1 MLVERLPVAA
11 LQRRQLLSPTDH
23 RRQGPLGHIHARP
36 ATDPEHTPDR
46 HRLGLALDLDG
57 GELLVG
63 EHCLGGPPGRLP
75 AGESHQRLAGVDA
88 DPHRQLERGM
98 GPVQLGNRIQH
109 AQRAPHRPLRVVLVN
124 RRDAEHRHDGVTDE
138 LVQGAADA
146 LDLTTQ
152 PGVERAK
159 HGPYVL
165 GIGPIRAC
173 SEPDQVTE
181 EDRDDLALL
190 ARWVPRRGRQR

>member
-1 MLVERLPVAA
+1 MSTSV
-11 LQRRQLLSPTDH
+11 
-23 RRQGPLGHIHARP
+23 P
-36 ATDPEHTPDR
+36 ATRPRRTFPEISAVSWEHPADRGDTLQPRGRVHHVADHT
-46 HRLGLALDLDG
+46 LA
-57 GELLVG
+57 VG
-63 EHCLGGPPGRLP
+63 TPPKGD
-75 AGESHQRLAGVDA
+75 QRLAGVDA
-88 DPHRQLERGM
+88 DPHRQLEGGM

-109 AQRAPHRPLRVVLVN
+109 AQRAPHRPLRVVLVH

-173 SEPDQVTE
+173 GEPDQVTE

-190 ARWVPRRGRQR
+190 AR